1 MRTNRDKL
9 LDFCVNFTSADVQEA
24 TKCGSLAEKVTEN
37 GTIHKVE
44 SVFASKSHKLDELT
58 SKNLS
63 IKPSSFLISTSEVMR
78 DAVSESKCSGCG
90 KSGQF
95 AFKKETEAQTG
106 ILKLEFICSECKK
119 LFSVDLATAR
129 LFLLVRNQSAI

>member
-1 MRTNRDKL
+1 MIILHFHVQTIATQTDSVLPAPSSKVSGVKQDGELTLHADKL

-44 SVFASKSHKLDELT
+44 SVFASKSHKLNELT

-63 IKPSSFLISTSEVMR
+63 IN
-78 DAVSESKCSGCG
+78 
-90 KSGQF
+90 
-95 AFKKETEAQTG
+95 
-106 ILKLEFICSECKK
+106 ILL
-119 LFSVDLATAR
+119 
-129 LFLLVRNQSAI
+129 

>member
-1 MRTNRDKL
+1 MIILHFHVQTIATQTDSVLPAPSSEVSGVKQDGELALHADKFI

-44 SVFASKSHKLDELT
+44 SVFASKSHKLNELT

-63 IKPSSFLISTSEVMR
+63 INV
-78 DAVSESKCSGCG
+78 
-90 KSGQF
+90 
-95 AFKKETEAQTG
+95 
-106 ILKLEFICSECKK
+106 
-119 LFSVDLATAR
+119 
-129 LFLLVRNQSAI
+129 LL